1 MDHGRRGQSRGSDRL
16 QIGEE
21 EALQAESRGPEGE
34 CYRPERRPYGE
45 GRKGQTEP
53 WAGIT
58 GREGDEQGR
67 REGVRAGNRPRWK
80 EVPVT
85 DSGSLQSPKKNGY
98 AGCLSSSVA
107 LLHLA

>member
-1 MDHGRRGQSRGSDRL
+1 MGAEGRAEGRSDRL
-16 QIGEE
+16 QIGGE
-21 EALQAESRGPEGE
+21 EALQAESRGPEGG

-58 GREGDEQGR
+58 GREGDEEEGR
-67 REGVRAGNRPRWK
+67 QEGVRAGNCPRWK